1 MSATARIRAARPS
14 DAAGILALE
23 RLFPGD
29 RMSAASVRRFLR
41 IESADV
47 IVADRQGTLV
57 GALVVLVRRDS
68 RRARLY
74 SVVVAPSA
82 RGQGLGARL
91 VVRAERCARDRGC
104 TGMQLEVRQDNAAAR
119 ALYRHLGY
127 DERQVLPDYYE
138 DGATGLRLWR
148 DFARKKSPQ
157 R

>member
-1 MSATARIRAARPS
+1 MRTTVRIRAATPA
-14 DAAGILALE
+14 DVAGILALE

-41 IESADV
+41 IETADV
-47 IVADRQGTLV
+47 IVADRQGALV
-57 GALVVLVRRDS
+57 GALVILVRRNS
-68 RRARLY
+68 PRARLY

-91 VVRAERCARDRGC
+91 VLRAERCARARGR
-104 TGMQLEVRQDNAAAR
+104 TGMQLEVRRDNAAAR
-119 ALYRHLGY
+119 ALYRSLGY

-148 DFARKKSPQ
+148 DFPRKKSP
-157 R
+157 RR